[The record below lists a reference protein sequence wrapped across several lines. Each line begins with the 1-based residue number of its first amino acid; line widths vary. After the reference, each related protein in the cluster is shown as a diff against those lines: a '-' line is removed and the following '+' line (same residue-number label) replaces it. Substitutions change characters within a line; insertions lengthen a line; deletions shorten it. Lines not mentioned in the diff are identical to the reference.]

1 MRGEN
6 YTESWAGA
14 QDVPAGPG
22 LGVRYDASQIKS
34 SIYFDVGISL
44 KTSIF
49 IFYVGISP
57 VVILFFKKKNL
68 FNFVLCALASD
79 SLELEL

>member
-1 MRGEN
+1 M
-6 YTESWAGA
+6 
-14 QDVPAGPG
+14 PAGPG

-57 VVILFFKKKNL
+57 MVILFFKKNL
-68 FNFVLCALASD
+68 FNFILCALASD